1 MAKIIRDRIPEQAA
15 HNGQRSS
22 SLEMC
27 NVHGCYEWAQSSDPT
42 EADTRL
48 FMCEACA
55 AAAAARGETGVRVAP
70 AVDQRHY
77 NLMDPE
83 IAAARTAEIQAALA
97 AGVLP
102 AERKK
107 PGRKAKEKARAN
119 DREVPVG
126 DELHGV
132 PDNAAAGEADV
143 GTSIAAE
150 GGGDGAVLG
159 VRAPDDGAGRLDAGG
174 GDAGGGD
181 GGDGASA
188 VFGVAAPA
196 AGDLPVD
203 VGMSSPPVAEP
214 KQPTKGIVMPKGK
227 IPRRVKCVE
236 TGEVFASV
244 QEAGASVGRH
254 HGGFS
259 TAIAKGRKCGGK
271 TWAWADGEP
280 VTPAKKTRPYIRRQ
294 LPPASAAPGVMPEA
308 PAKVVRASAALVA
321 ADMAA
326 MPANLLTAL
335 AAGLRG
341 VDVQDLHLA
350 FKTAGVQVELSVKSL
365 TVVGGNEL

>member
-1 MAKIIRDRIPEQAA
+1 MAKIIRDRMS
-15 HNGQRSS
+15 GQDRSEKRSS

-27 NVHGCYEWAQSSDPT
+27 SLPGCYDWAQSSDPT

-48 FMCEACA
+48 FMCEAHA

-70 AVDQRHY
+70 SVDQRHY

-97 AGVLP
+97 TGALP

-107 PGRKAKEKARAN
+107 PVKEKARAN
-119 DREVPVG
+119 D
-126 DELHGV
+126 ELHGV
-132 PDNAAAGEADV
+132 PGDAAAGDLDV
-143 GTSIAAE
+143 GTSIAVE
-150 GGGDGAVLG
+150 GGSDGAVLG
-159 VRAPDDGAGRLDAGG
+159 MRSPDDSEGGPDAGAGEGSDVGS
-174 GDAGGGD
+174 GDAQ
-181 GGDGASA
+181 GAPEA
-188 VFGVAAPA
+188 A

-203 VGMSSPPVAEP
+203 VGMTPPPVAEP

-227 IPRRVKCVE
+227 VPRRVKCVE
-236 TGEVFASV
+236 TGEVFAGV
-244 QEAGASVGRH
+244 REAGASVGRH
-254 HGGFS
+254 HGGFN

-271 TWAWADGEP
+271 TWVWADGEP
-280 VTPAKKTRPYIRRQ
+280 RTDVKTTLPYTRRQ
-294 LPPASAAPGVMPEA
+294 LPPASAAPGVEA
-308 PAKVVRASAALVA
+308 PEKVVRASAALVA

-335 AAGLRG
+335 ATGLRG

-365 TVVGGNEL
+365 SVVGRAEA